1 MSGYV
6 YILTNPSFKD
16 NWVKIGKSSRPVNI
30 RSKELDNTAVPLPF
44 EIYAVMKTSKY
55 NEAERQIHRLI
66 DLVNPSMRI
75 RKGRE
80 FFNVTPEIA
89 LHIFRECALTLDD
102 AEITVMNVQENKHTQ
117 EQPGPTTTSVTPPT
131 HSSYPHATCTQKAT
145 RLTFAML
152 GIPVGSELVFS
163 EDPTIKARTVNDN
176 NIIMLDDGTRTT
188 LSRGVVLVKRRLGTA
203 TNSEAYQGGNYWL
216 YNGERLTAIRN
227 RMEQ

>member
-1 MSGYV
+1 MNGYV

-80 FFNVTPEIA
+80 FFNVTPESNETN
-89 LHIFRECALTLDD
+89 LCD
-102 AEITVMNVQENKHTQ
+102 AR
-117 EQPGPTTTSVTPPT
+117 
-131 HSSYPHATCTQKAT
+131 YLCW
-145 RLTFAML
+145 L
-152 GIPVGSELVFS
+152 GISIF
-163 EDPTIKARTVNDN
+163 
-176 NIIMLDDGTRTT
+176 
-188 LSRGVVLVKRRLGTA
+188 
-203 TNSEAYQGGNYWL
+203 
-216 YNGERLTAIRN
+216 
-227 RMEQ
+227 